1 MLQSL
6 QLTKRHALTP
16 TLPNTYNFFDMLPI
30 PYPQPLPSYTT
41 FSPFSNTLLF
51 CGVGLEIKKM
61 FISLPSNQKTITN
74 LNCLK

>member
-51 CGVGLEIKKM
+51 CGGRVWKLKK
-61 FISLPSNQKTITN
+61 
-74 LNCLK
+74 CLYLCLRTEKLKLI